1 MKVALVGATGP
12 VGRRIL
18 DELVSRGHHV
28 LAAVRDVSKVPAHP
42 NVRAVSTDVADPD
55 GLAAVLTGSDA
66 VVSAIRF
73 LKTEPQKL
81 IDAVRKSGVRRYV
94 VVGGA
99 ASLFVPGTKTKLLDS
114 GQIPEEFLPEPT
126 AGAKFLEYLY
136 DVDDLDWVFL
146 SPSGMFSND
155 EQFGTKPGGRSGK
168 FRLGKDELLVS
179 DTGESEISYEDYAVA
194 LVDELE
200 HPQHTRQRF
209 TVGY

>member
-18 DELVSRGHHV
+18 DELVSRDHQV
-28 LAAVRDVSKVPAHP
+28 FAVVRDVSKVPSHP
-42 NVRAVSTDVADPD
+42 NVTAVSADAGDPE
-55 GLAAVLTGSDA
+55 GLASALAGKDA
-66 VVSAIRF
+66 VISAIRF
-73 LKTEPQKL
+73 LKTEPEKL
-81 IDAVRKSGVRRYV
+81 VGAVRKSGVKRYI

-114 GQIPEEFLPEPT
+114 GRIPKEYLPEPT
-126 AGAKFLEYLY
+126 AGSKFLDYLSG
-136 DVDDLDWVFL
+136 VDDLDWTFL

-155 EQFGTKPGGRSGK
+155 EQFGTKPGGRTGE

-179 DTGESEISYEDYAVA
+179 DSGESEISYEDYAAA

-200 HPQHTRQRF
+200 NPQHIRQRF